1 MRLLTCDAPPGYTF
15 TALRMASRSSFFHA
29 SVRCTTM
36 PIIFTITL
44 STPFSTKKSTNALC
58 STTGKQISSFA
69 LPSSIVL
76 RITQDAPCARQR
88 YGIVPRHQNQHGVSD
103 TRDRLLERREPP
115 VGRHLQPRALVDCEH
130 VEPHVYA
137 FPERLL
143 RASTT
148 STNVYFHAC
157 DTNTVASCASSAFVL
172 LSISAYDILTCSVAG
187 LTIPKHT
194 SFVVMSSK
202 GMSAYCTLVQSVI
215 RRHSCLRRSKRAR
228 CSSGSAVMICKTL
241 SAPPSCSALRNSF
254 SCSLN
259 LLLRRRRRQ

>member
-1 MRLLTCDAPPGYTF
+1 MQPSCSHLIFDALVDLRPGYTF

-44 STPFSTKKSTNALC
+44 SDSPFSTKKSTNALC

-115 VGRHLQPRALVDCEH
+115 VGRHLHPRVLVVCEH

-137 FPERLL
+137 FSERLL

-157 DTNTVASCASSAFVL
+157 DTNTVPSCASSAFVL

-202 GMSAYCTLVQSVI
+202 GMSAYCTLVGFPD
-215 RRHSCLRRSKRAR
+215 RHPCLRRSCAY
-228 CSSGSAVMICKTL
+228 G
-241 SAPPSCSALRNSF
+241 ALQV
-254 SCSLN
+254 
-259 LLLRRRRRQ
+259 LLW

>member
-1 MRLLTCDAPPGYTF
+1 MQPSCSHLIFDALVDLRPGYTF

-44 STPFSTKKSTNALC
+44 SDSPFSTKKSTNALC

-115 VGRHLQPRALVDCEH
+115 VGRHLHPRVLVVCEH

-137 FPERLL
+137 FSERLL

-157 DTNTVASCASSAFVL
+157 DTNTVPSCASSAFVL
-172 LSISAYDILTCSVAG
+172 LSISAYEYFDLFCSRLDDTKA
-187 LTIPKHT
+187 H
-194 SFVVMSSK
+194 VV
-202 GMSAYCTLVQSVI
+202 
-215 RRHSCLRRSKRAR
+215 RRHELEGDVGILHARRFSGPPFLPAAFMRVR
-228 CSSGSAVMICKTL
+228 RSSGSAVVICKTL

-254 SCSLN
+254 AV
-259 LLLRRRRRQ
+259 